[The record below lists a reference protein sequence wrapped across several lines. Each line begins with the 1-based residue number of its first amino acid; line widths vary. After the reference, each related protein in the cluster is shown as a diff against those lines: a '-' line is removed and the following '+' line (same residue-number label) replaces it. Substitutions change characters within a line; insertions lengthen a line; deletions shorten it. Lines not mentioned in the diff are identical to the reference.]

1 MVRALPPLPRRP
13 LAQRRTRG
21 LGIAWL
27 LRLSL
32 CRRWLGGEAAGDGQP
47 LAELTGSRVRR
58 TFDDVEVA
66 DISLEDYIAVKV
78 RATAR

>member
-1 MVRALPPLPRRP
+1 MVRPTSPKRGRGERAAR
-13 LAQRRTRG
+13 ARG

-27 LRLSL
+27 LRRFVGAGS
-32 CRRWLGGEAAGDGQP
+32 GEAAGDGQP

-78 RATAR
+78 RATTH